1 MSELIIKSSKLA
13 SGPLN
18 GDLPMTSV
26 ANTVQLELEVDH
38 LGCTHISPIFSTL
51 LPYIT
56 LRHTYGTYGTP
67 FSLFCYVAADA
78 EPLKERERALAW
90 QRGNCCSRSRGAQP
104 LIPIYHCSHCSA
116 ACRQAGKP

>member
-56 LRHTYGTYGTP
+56 LRHTYGTLADGTTVP
-67 FSLFCYVAADA
+67 WYLRYQVVPTAVR
-78 EPLKERERALAW
+78 P
-90 QRGNCCSRSRGAQP
+90 
-104 LIPIYHCSHCSA
+104 SA
-116 ACRQAGKP
+116 FFAT

>member
-1 MSELIIKSSKLA
+1 
-13 SGPLN
+13 
-18 GDLPMTSV
+18 MTSV

-56 LRHTYGTYGTP
+56 LRHTYGTLANGTTVPWYLRYQVVLAGTYGTYRSTL
-67 FSLFCYVAADA
+67 FGLFCYVAADA

-90 QRGNCCSRSRGAQP
+90 QPVG
-104 LIPIYHCSHCSA
+104 
-116 ACRQAGKP
+116 